1 MEKKNQN
8 KQIHTCNVVGR
19 KREKQRKKKLKR
31 SEFEI

>member
-19 KREKQRKKKLKR
+19 KREKQRKKKIEEK
-31 SEFEI
+31 